1 MTETMPRRLI
11 KFGNS
16 SFIISLPKGWIDK
29 HKLKKGD
36 MIHVSENIDD
46 ELTLSPRNNIKKS
59 EENPITLNVDDKTTL
74 EMQREITSAYINNY
88 TEIILKGKSIVSKK
102 ETITRI
108 VGEKSGIE
116 ITEEGPAQ
124 VVIRDIFDFESV
136 SFERIMRRLDNI
148 IRSMFEELVIGLKGP
163 EFKDW
168 TFKELY
174 RADSGAN
181 KIYFLLLKVIRKC
194 QEDSNLMKKMKLSN
208 KSVSDASWVVLQSE
222 YIGDELKRIAKFL
235 TNKTA
240 LKEAERKQLLNILSA
255 MQKEYL
261 DTMNAYHKGDRTIA
275 QKVANNKDK
284 QIELC
289 DKFFETSSHP
299 LKGNITEKLKG
310 ISGATMTIAK
320 IIAY

>member
-16 SFIISLPKGWIDK
+16 SYIISLPKEWIDR

-36 MIHVSENIDD
+36 MIHISENVES
-46 ELTLSPRNNIKKS
+46 ELTLSPRSNAKKS
-59 EENPITLNVDDKTTL
+59 EENPITLIVDDKTTL

-88 TEIILKGKSIVSKK
+88 TEIILKGKSLETKK
-102 ETITRI
+102 ETINRI
-108 VGEKSGIE
+108 IGEKSGIE
-116 ITEEGPAQ
+116 ITDESPTQ
-124 VVIRDIFDFESV
+124 IVIRDIFDFESV
-136 SFERIMRRLDNI
+136 SFEKIMRRLDNI

-163 EFKDW
+163 TFKDW

-194 QEDSNLMKKMKLSN
+194 QEDSNLMKKMKLNN
-208 KSVSDASWVVLQSE
+208 KGVSDASWVVLQSE

-235 TNKTA
+235 TQTP
-240 LKEAERKQLLNILSA
+240 LKEKERKQLFNVIGVL
-255 MQKEYL
+255 QKEYL
-261 DTMNAYHKGDRTIA
+261 DTMNAYHRNDKLLA
-275 QKVANNKDK
+275 QKIANNKDN
-284 QIELC
+284 QVELC
-289 DKFFETSSHP
+289 DKFFKASNHP

-310 ISGATMTIAK
+310 ISGATMTVAK

>member
-16 SFIISLPKGWIDK
+16 SYIISLPKDWITK

-36 MIHVSENIDD
+36 IIHISENVEN
-46 ELTLSPRNNIKKS
+46 ELTLSPKDNLRKS
-59 EENPITLNVDDKTTL
+59 EENPITFDIDDKTTL
-74 EMQREITSAYINNY
+74 EIQREITSAYINNY
-88 TEIILKGKSIVSKK
+88 TEIILKGKSLGNKK
-102 ETITRI
+102 EIITRI

-116 ITEEGPAQ
+116 ITEEGPSQ
-124 VVIRDIFDFESV
+124 VIIRDIFDFESV

-148 IRSMFEELVIGLKGP
+148 IRSMFEEIVIGLKGS

-168 TFKELY
+168 TVKELY

-222 YIGDELKRIAKFL
+222 YIGDELKRIAKFVI
-235 TNKTA
+235 KTP
-240 LKEAERKQLLNILSA
+240 LKEAERKQLFNIINT
-255 MQKEYL
+255 MHKEYL
-261 DTMNAYHKGDRTIA
+261 DTMNAYHKDDRTSA
-275 QKVANNKDK
+275 QKVANNKDR
-284 QIELC
+284 QMDMC
-289 DKFFETSSHP
+289 NKFFETSNHP

-310 ISGATMTIAK
+310 ISGATITIAK